1 MCHMRCVLVGAQET
15 IIRWPASVPPNEKG
29 HFWGEYILWHPSMHA
44 KDIRRIYDTVK
55 PPEVDTAYVDNPLK
69 LISFVRSLLDAM

>member
-1 MCHMRCVLVGAQET
+1 MRVY
-15 IIRWPASVPPNEKG
+15 S
-29 HFWGEYILWHPSMHA
+29 WGPKRPLFDGRHQFPQTRRGTFGGKDILWHPSMHA